1 MYLHVSPIISPFTSF
16 IETAENYSVPSGVY
30 PEKIPVM
37 KRTLHTLPGLL
48 LAALFTLSFQYALH
62 AQRPGGVGIGV
73 QLGDPSGLSLNLP
86 TGGRASVDLLAAWD
100 LDDFFFLNGHA
111 LFMQPL
117 NSAPNFGVF
126 YGPGAFIGVRDRD
139 RGRWDFDD
147 QVYAGASG
155 TIGLNYFIDQFEIYL
170 RATLRLQLIDRTD
183 GSAGGGLGLRYYL

>member
-1 MYLHVSPIISPFTSF
+1 M
-16 IETAENYSVPSGVY
+16 N
-30 PEKIPVM
+30 K
-37 KRTLHTLPGLL
+37 TLSTLPGLL
-48 LAALFTLSFQYALH
+48 LAALFVILFSDIAQ

-86 TGGRASVDLLAAWD
+86 TGGRASIDLLAAWD
-100 LDDFFFLNGHA
+100 LDDFFFINGHA

-117 NSAPNFGVF
+117 GSAPNFGVF
-126 YGPGAFIGVRDRD
+126 YGPGLFIGVRDRN

-147 QVYAGASG
+147 KVYAGASG

-183 GSAGGGLGLRYYL
+183 GSAGGGLGLRYYF

>member
-1 MYLHVSPIISPFTSF
+1 M
-16 IETAENYSVPSGVY
+16 N
-30 PEKIPVM
+30 K
-37 KRTLHTLPGLL
+37 TLPTLAGALFAALL
-48 LAALFTLSFQYALH
+48 LFAITTNLH
-62 AQRPGGVGIGV
+62 AQRPGGVGVGV

-100 LDDFFFLNGHA
+100 LDHFFFINGHA

-117 NSAPNFGVF
+117 GSAPNFGLF
-126 YGPGAFIGVRDRD
+126 YGPGIFIGVRDRD
-139 RGRWDFDD
+139 NRRWEFND
-147 QVYAGASG
+147 QVYVGASG